1 MSYSRDNLKK
11 LWKLFSHYTELDK
24 ITIPFITAFVLVRS
38 CVLDYY
44 HVPTSSEAPNLYRG
58 DVILINKCAYGF
70 GPLSL
75 ILNIGRLLI
84 PKDQKTISCLYN
96 NAIANSAVRAGRM
109 PYLKWAT
116 PQVGHIVSY
125 SDPRSGYN
133 IAKRVVGVSG
143 DTIEVRN
150 CQIIR
155 NGITPKRKLVGTHYY
170 RTDTGAYQTYNLYD
184 NQLNGTDKPYRIQVL
199 PDEMLCD
206 REYDN
211 VLPITV
217 MPSCTAR
224 NTAMPSYAALNGKD
238 LKSEMPYWC
247 VALIFEF
254 INNLLDLDKERIYV
268 HLIGDNFHG
277 SSDSRHGE
285 VIPHSVPEDW
295 IVGRVVCV
303 LFSFYAAFYVATVVT
318 NNHQTW
324 AGWVLS
330 LPLTALSIIIA
341 IPKRL
346 DRVGLLVN

>member
-11 LWKLFSHYTELDK
+11 LWKLFSHYTELDR

-84 PKDQKTISCLYN
+84 PKDQKTLSGLYN
-96 NAIANSAVRAGRM
+96 NAIANSIVRAGRI

-116 PQVGHIVSY
+116 PKVGHIVSY

-133 IAKRVVGVSG
+133 IAKRIVGVSG
-143 DTIEVRN
+143 DTIKVQN

-155 NGITPKRKLVGTHYY
+155 NNISPKQKLVGTHYY
-170 RTDTGAYQTYNLYD
+170 RTDSGAYQMYNIYD
-184 NQLNGTDKPYRIQVL
+184 NQLNETDKPYRIQVL
-199 PDEMLCD
+199 PDEMLWD
-206 REYDN
+206 RTYDN
-211 VLPITV
+211 VHPITI
-217 MPSCTAR
+217 MPSCV
-224 NTAMPSYAALNGKD
+224 ALNAKD
-238 LKSEMPYWC
+238 LELEKSYSFWS
-247 VALIFEF
+247 VAFIFEC

-277 SSDSRHGE
+277 SSDSRHGD
-285 VIPHSVPEDW
+285 VIPQNVPEDW
-295 IVGRVVCV
+295 IIGRVICV
-303 LFSFYAAFYVATVVT
+303 LFSFHEAFYVAAVVT
-318 NNHQTW
+318 KKQQSWIEW
-324 AGWVLS
+324 ALS
-330 LPLTALSIIIA
+330 LPLTALFVIIA